1 MSPSRST
8 VRPILP
14 SRLGAPRIVA
24 IVVLTLMA
32 IGIGALRYVATADEA
47 YLTEAERVA
56 GSLAFQAVILAPAL
70 LALASARR
78 RAILLAPAAI
88 VLLPVSMLS
97 FAGVLLPVLIPA
109 VLLMVA
115 LATRWDGLPCGVVR
129 GISAVTVVVWFL
141 GAAVAALIVHSDPRD
156 HTSAD
161 GRSSAATTNVI
172 TVVEASISIGLVAL
186 AIGIGWLLAT
196 PGRGRGRQEP
206 AGTGAV
212 SPAPPEPVLAR

>member
-8 VRPILP
+8 GCPILP
-14 SRLGAPRIVA
+14 SQLGAPRIVA
-24 IVVLTLMA
+24 VVVLTLMA
-32 IGIGALRYVATADEA
+32 IGIGAIRYVATADEA

-56 GSLAFQAVILAPAL
+56 GSLAFEAIVLAPAL

-97 FAGVLLPVLIPA
+97 FTGVLLPVLVPA

-129 GISAVTVVVWFL
+129 GTSAVTVVVWLL
-141 GAAVAALIVHSDPRD
+141 GGAVAALIVHPDPRD

-161 GRSSAATTNVI
+161 GRSSASTTDVI
-172 TVVEASISIGLVAL
+172 TVAEASISIGLVTL
-186 AIGIGWLLAT
+186 AIGVGWLLAT
-196 PGRGRGRQEP
+196 PRRGRRVRPP
-206 AGTGAV
+206 ARTGAA
-212 SPAPPEPVLAR
+212 SPSPPDPVLAR

>member
-32 IGIGALRYVATADEA
+32 IGIGALRYVATADET

-56 GSLAFQAVILAPAL
+56 GSLAFQAVVLAPAL

-78 RAILLAPAAI
+78 RAILLLPGAI

-97 FAGVLLPVLIPA
+97 FTGVLLPVVIPA
-109 VLLMVA
+109 ILLMVA
-115 LATRWDGLPCGVVR
+115 LATRWDGLPCGIVR
-129 GISAVTVVVWFL
+129 GSSAVTVVVWLL

-156 HTSAD
+156 HTSPD
-161 GRSSAATTNVI
+161 GRSSASTTDVI
-172 TVVEASISIGLVAL
+172 TLAEASISIGLVAL
-186 AIGIGWLLAT
+186 AIGVGWLLAT
-196 PGRGRGRQEP
+196 PRRDRRRRDPAGRGT
-206 AGTGAV
+206 A
-212 SPAPPEPVLAR
+212 SPAPPEPILAR